1 MQIQKDYVQLAI
13 IESARKEFLEKG
25 FRNTSLRSIA
35 KNANVSLSNI
45 YNYFSDKDAI
55 FLFIFKDILDNI
67 DEWKKSVESLDC
79 QHDQHDEQ
87 DHIKMLKEPMMYV
100 DQNKEM
106 FKLLF
111 FNAEGSSLFG
121 IQDRLIQWFA
131 MLMEKEC
138 ADLCIKHNVSLVKPS
153 EFFLHLLGSMWIH
166 LIEDSLL
173 KDLSPDHIKLHS
185 EELMRFLYHG
195 YLGYLGISHH

>member
-1 MQIQKDYVQLAI
+1 MQTQKDYIQLAI
-13 IESARKEFLEKG
+13 VESARKEFLEKG
-25 FRNTSLRSIA
+25 FRNTSLRSIS

-45 YNYFSDKDAI
+45 YNYFPDKDEI
-55 FLFIFKDILDNI
+55 FLYIFKDILNDI

-79 QHDQHDEQ
+79 QHDHHNEHE
-87 DHIKMLKEPMMYV
+87 HIKMLKDPMMYV
-100 DQNKEM
+100 EQNKEM

-111 FNAEGSSLFG
+111 FKSEGSSLFG

-138 ADLCIKHNVSLVKPS
+138 VELCQKHQIPLVKPS

-173 KDLSPDHIKLHS
+173 KNLSPDQIKFHS

-195 YLGYLGISHH
+195 YTGYLGINHS